1 MERGTW
7 KATVNGVAKE
17 SDMTERLN
25 HHHHF
30 LGETSAY
37 TEINLFS
44 LTFNRT
50 LLIVVDAIN
59 CTPMSLLFPELRTR
73 LHLPDCLAFFVTR
86 D

>member
-1 MERGTW
+1 MDRGTW
-7 KATVNGVAKE
+7 KATVDGVAKE
-17 SDMTERLN
+17 SDMTEQLN

-37 TEINLFS
+37 TEVNQFS
-44 LTFNRT
+44 LTFNST

-59 CTPMSLLFPELRTR
+59 CTSISLLFSELRTR
-73 LHLPDCLAFFVTR
+73 LHLPDCLAFFVTC